1 MFTHQGSERTYE
13 HNLKIATLL
22 SFVAGAVNVVG
33 FFSVQ
38 KFTTNVT
45 GHFAFFVDDIL
56 AYKIYDSII
65 VFFYIFFFFLGA
77 FVSNFLVEIIHTKNE
92 KNIFVMPIV
101 LEICILLTIGLIG
114 NYFYLQKPNAVA
126 LSLLFAMGLQNSLV
140 TKISNAV
147 VRTTHLTGLFTDLGI
162 EISQLF
168 FYKSK
173 EQKEKLHSTIRL
185 RIRIITFFFI
195 GGIIGGLLYAQIKL
209 YTLLIPALLL
219 AIGLGYDN
227 TKFKIIRWTKKA

>member
-1 MFTHQGSERTYE
+1 MF
-13 HNLKIATLL
+13 L
-22 SFVAGAVNVVG
+22 
-33 FFSVQ
+33 
-38 KFTTNVT
+38 
-45 GHFAFFVDDIL
+45 
-56 AYKIYDSII
+56 
-65 VFFYIFFFFLGA
+65 YIFFFFLGA
-77 FVSNFLVEIIHTKNE
+77 FVSNFLVEIMRTKNE
-92 KNIFVMPIV
+92 KNIFIMPV
-101 LEICILLTIGLIG
+101 LLEIFILLTIGLIG
-114 NYFYLQKPNAVA
+114 HYFYLEKPDAIA

-185 RIRIITFFFI
+185 RMRIITFFFI

-209 YTLLIPALLL
+209 YTLIIPALLL
-219 AIGLGYDN
+219 AIGLAYDN
-227 TKFKIIRWTKKA
+227 TKFKILR